1 MLAPWSRVM
10 SQCRVSLATLLQFT
24 SHFTPVTRSSL
35 LLTPCHRY
43 ITGHGCSC
51 VLGSHTLLPDR
62 VIHING
68 LTNEQP
74 AEWEEALNSPEPL
87 ILSKEPVLWFPL
99 RMFFNSVSR
108 WSFSSVFSIC
118 APRGLSLLADLDPGL
133 GGTWARKVV
142 SKEVSKVVLRVM

>member
-1 MLAPWSRVM
+1 MYAGIMVVCHVPVQSITGNIAAVH
-10 SQCRVSLATLLQFT
+10 VPFHP
-24 SHFTPVTRSSL
+24 SHPAGL

-43 ITGHGCSC
+43 ITGHGCSHA
-51 VLGSHTLLPDR
+51 LGSHTQLPDR
-62 VIHING
+62 VIHIDG

-99 RMFFNSVSR
+99 RMFFSSVSR

-133 GGTWARKVV
+133 GGTYK
-142 SKEVSKVVLRVM
+142 SKKLVRRSVR